1 LLTEFYQFISQI
13 LFILIFDGLDQ
24 QIIEIL
30 RTLKKRKIYVHSTNK
45 NQDKENLAD
54 KLIKLS
60 QQDFEYKDTLSFKIL
75 ETGGFLSVIL
85 NGKMILKNI
94 LDSYLVKNMNG
105 LTKMNF
111 SLNLKKNWSNIRSA
125 A

>member
-1 LLTEFYQFISQI
+1 LLVQSI
-13 LFILIFDGLDQ
+13 
-24 QIIEIL
+24 
-30 RTLKKRKIYVHSTNK
+30 K